1 MKYHRHKSSDRVLIV
16 TVDEGINEFGNDA
29 PIREVERR
37 VAAESGVEVVVVDF
51 SQLDFLGSGGIGNLL
66 HLQKH
71 LAEKG
76 IGMRVAGLAD
86 DQTEVLRVT
95 RVSTM
100 IDMFP
105 DVESAVGA
113 GV

>member
-1 MKYHRHKSSDRVLIV
+1 M
-16 TVDEGINEFGNDA
+16 
-29 PIREVERR
+29 
-37 VAAESGVEVVVVDF
+37 VVVDF
-51 SQLDFLGSGGIGNLL
+51 SSLEFLGSGGIGNLL

-76 IGMRVAGLAD
+76 IGFRLAGLAD
-86 DQTEVLRVT
+86 DQTEVLRIT
-95 RVSTM
+95 RVTTM
-100 IDMFP
+100 IEMFP